1 MVLLVLFNINLK
13 YDLNKNAQREIK
25 PSQQKIVLISHLL
38 GSIAANSMRT
48 KAVTQELLFG
58 DNQIS
63 WLSPIMK
70 C

>member
-13 YDLNKNAQREIK
+13 YDLNKNAQLEIK

-58 DNQIS
+58 DNRIS

>member
-1 MVLLVLFNINLK
+1 MVLFSVVQYKLK

-25 PSQQKIVLISHLL
+25 PSQQKIVLISQLL

-58 DNQIS
+58 DNRIS
-63 WLSPIMK
+63 WLSPIVK